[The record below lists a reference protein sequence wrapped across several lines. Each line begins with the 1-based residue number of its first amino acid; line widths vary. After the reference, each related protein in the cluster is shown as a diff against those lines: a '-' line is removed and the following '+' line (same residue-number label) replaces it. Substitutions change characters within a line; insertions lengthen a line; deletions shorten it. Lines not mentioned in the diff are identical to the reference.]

1 MYAWS
6 YGSHT
11 SHTDMRVEV
20 HFAYIRRWASFDGFN
35 GRKTKLNKKAS
46 SKDKEKRKHFFL
58 KNQILPNSHQRNKRT
73 NFRPPKPKP
82 DVTQFYTAGTLCTEI
97 EKQKTKGRERKTKDV
112 PAPSN
117 VFGPLSSYRK
127 SHSLHV
133 HSFVALSKKK
143 RSHHVVVCVWLL
155 LSNWWLVCITTF
167 LVVAC
172 IEQSELFWWRRGMRI
187 EVECRMIEVVGWW
200 LERTEAFFCP

>member
-97 EKQKTKGRERKTKDV
+97 EKQKTKGRERQKTFPRRRMFSALSLRIGKAIRSTFTRSLLWAKRKDLIMLLFV
-112 PAPSN
+112 CDCCLVTGDSCASQ
-117 VFGPLSSYRK
+117 LSS
-127 SHSLHV
+127 
-133 HSFVALSKKK
+133 
-143 RSHHVVVCVWLL
+143 
-155 LSNWWLVCITTF
+155 
-167 LVVAC
+167 
-172 IEQSELFWWRRGMRI
+172 
-187 EVECRMIEVVGWW
+187 
-200 LERTEAFFCP
+200 